1 MIQETQNNPAT
12 PHLIT
17 LENRNTLTV
26 SGITDI
32 DRFDEREIV
41 LYTAMGELT
50 VTGRELHINAISIE
64 NGSLSVE
71 GDIWSLQYGDKD
83 KHSPVSMLGKLFR

>member
-1 MIQETQNNPAT
+1 MQELEQEV
-12 PHLIT
+12 HLIT
-17 LENRNTLTV
+17 LENRKTLTI

-32 DRFDEREIV
+32 DSFDEREMI
-41 LYTAMGELT
+41 LYTKMGELSI
-50 VTGRELHINAISIE
+50 TGRELHINAISIE

-83 KHSPVSMLGKLFR
+83 KQSPVSMLGKLFR

>member
-1 MIQETQNNPAT
+1 MQEKEHIPDT
-12 PHLIT
+12 PHLVT
-17 LENRNTLTV
+17 LENRKALTI

-32 DRFDEREIV
+32 DSFDEREII
-41 LYTAMGELT
+41 LYTQMGELT

-83 KHSPVSMLGKLFR
+83 KQSPISLLGKLFR

>member
-1 MIQETQNNPAT
+1 MIQETEHISDT
-12 PHLIT
+12 PHLVT
-17 LENRNTLTV
+17 LENRKTLNI

-32 DRFDEREIV
+32 DSFDEKEMI
-41 LYTAMGELT
+41 LYTKMGELT

-64 NGSLSVE
+64 DGTLSIE

-83 KHSPVSMLGKLFR
+83 KQSPVSLLGKLFR

>member
-1 MIQETQNNPAT
+1 MQELEHTAGEV
-12 PHLIT
+12 HLIT
-17 LENRNTLTV
+17 LENRKTLTI

-32 DRFDEREIV
+32 DSFDEREMI
-41 LYTAMGELT
+41 LYTKMGELT
-50 VTGRELHINAISIE
+50 ITGRELHINAISIE

-83 KHSPVSMLGKLFR
+83 KQSPVSMLGKLFR

>member
-1 MIQETQNNPAT
+1 MQETERST
-12 PHLIT
+12 DMPHLVT
-17 LENRNTLTV
+17 LENRKILSI

-50 VTGRELHINAISIE
+50 ITGRELHINAISIE